1 MPSKEIRADRGG
13 FAYDGSGFGNSPTF
27 NVNNVARY
35 SSLLN
40 PLLEKLVESYDPD
53 AECVEDAPLPHPDEK
68 LSFNDVQ
75 VFSAEI
81 IECVSFMALVEG
93 HINTID
99 DESPGSKAK
108 LLRAIYK
115 SYQNQRRDLL
125 IDCKINISD
134 KESVLNTVR
143 SNSDLLIRN
152 VVNSIIDNAEADLYM
167 FPKED
172 IQDSA
177 MLVVCFGFINCKILE
192 KPDDYK

>member
-1 MPSKEIRADRGG
+1 MASKEISADRGG
-13 FAYDGSGFGNSPTF
+13 IAFDGSGVGNRTTF

-40 PLLEKLVESYDPD
+40 PLLEKLVETYDPG
-53 AECVEDAPLPHPDEK
+53 AECMEDTFLPTPDEK

-75 VFSAEI
+75 VFNFEI
-81 IECVSFMALVEG
+81 IECVSFMTLVES

-108 LLRAIYK
+108 LLRAINRSYK
-115 SYQNQRRDLL
+115 NQRRDLL
-125 IDCKINISD
+125 IDNKVSASD
-134 KESVLNTVR
+134 KKSVLHTIK
-143 SNSDLLIRN
+143 SNSDFLIRN
-152 VVNSIIDNAEADLYM
+152 VVNSIIDNAETDLYM

-192 KPDDYK
+192 NPDDYK

>member
-13 FAYDGSGFGNSPTF
+13 FAYDGSGVGNSPTF

-53 AECVEDAPLPHPDEK
+53 AECVEETFLPNPDEK

-75 VFSAEI
+75 VFNFEI
-81 IECVSFMALVEG
+81 IECVSFMTLVES
-93 HINTID
+93 HINAID
-99 DESPGSKAK
+99 DESPGSKNK
-108 LLRAIYK
+108 LLRAIHK
-115 SYQNQRRDLL
+115 SYHNQRRDLL
-125 IDCKINISD
+125 IDNKVNISD
-134 KESVLNTVR
+134 KEAVLHTVR
-143 SNSDLLIRN
+143 SNSDSLIRN
-152 VVNSIIDNAEADLYM
+152 VVNSIIDNAETDLYM
-167 FPKED
+167 FSKED

>member
-1 MPSKEIRADRGG
+1 MTSKEIRADRGSI
-13 FAYDGSGFGNSPTF
+13 AYDGSGVGNRATF

-53 AECVEDAPLPHPDEK
+53 AECTEDNFLPTPDEK
-68 LSFNDVQ
+68 LTFNDVQ
-75 VFSAEI
+75 VFNFEI
-81 IECVSFMALVEG
+81 IECVSFMTLVES

-108 LLRAIYK
+108 LLRAIYR

-125 IDCKINISD
+125 IDNKVNASN
-134 KESVLNTVR
+134 KEAVLNAIR
-143 SNSDLLIRN
+143 SNSDFLIRN